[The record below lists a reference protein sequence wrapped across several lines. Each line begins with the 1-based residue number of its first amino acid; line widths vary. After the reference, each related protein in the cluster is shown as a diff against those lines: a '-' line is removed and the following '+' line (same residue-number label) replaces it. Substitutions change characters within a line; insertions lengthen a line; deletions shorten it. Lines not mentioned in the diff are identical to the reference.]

1 MNLEVTLSAAQAWI
15 FLPLALPIALWACY
29 TDITEFK
36 IKNVTVLAL
45 LGGFVVLGPIA
56 LGFEEYA
63 WRFTHFGVVLLVG
76 FILSAVMGI
85 GAGDA
90 KFAAAMAP
98 FIALSDAGT
107 VLVVCEMG
115 YQLTD
120 AGKAR
125 ALDALSQSEY
135 YGAMPVPLDRY
146 REQVKRQS
154 IRNIQITRDQLTA
167 AMGT

>member
-1 MNLEVTLSAAQAWI
+1 MNLEVTLSAMQGWI

-45 LGGFVVLGPIA
+45 LAGFILLGPFA
-56 LGFEEYA
+56 LGWGEYA
-63 WRFTHFGVVLLVG
+63 WRFAHFGVVLAIG
-76 FILSAVMGI
+76 FVLSAVMGI
-85 GAGDA
+85 GASRRPARCTPTSG
-90 KFAAAMAP
+90 
-98 FIALSDAGT
+98 G
-107 VLVVCEMG
+107 EMG

-135 YGAMPVPLDRY
+135 FGAMPVPLRSTS
-146 REQVKRQS
+146 EQVKRQS
-154 IRNIQITRDQLTA
+154 IRNIQITRDQLRARWAT
-167 AMGT
+167 